1 MGNGGQQKEAEKGR
15 VGTQQAPRGVPPC
28 RLISPLF
35 SSCLSVRVLVLQHPS
50 ACTPPKYIANGDYMA
65 LNELDKKVNAKKNKS
80 SEKETEKKKKV
91 SLREKNAAKATVLPR
106 GGYTIYIP
114 DDEKQA
120 GKSPRKPHSEQAKK
134 KPKEVPREQQLHVV
148 DVPSFNQVLSDITAQ
163 DPENPCYH
171 LYKLSEVFSQCSL
184 VKKERMFDCNN
195 SSSVYYFS
203 LFLLLH
209 VIVII
214 I

>member
-1 MGNGGQQKEAEKGR
+1 
-15 VGTQQAPRGVPPC
+15 
-28 RLISPLF
+28 
-35 SSCLSVRVLVLQHPS
+35 
-50 ACTPPKYIANGDYMA
+50 MA
-65 LNELDKKVNAKKNKS
+65 LNELDKKVNAKKNKN

-114 DDEKQA
+114 DDKKKA
-120 GKSPRKPHSEQAKK
+120 GKSPRKPHSEQEKK

-184 VKKERMFDCNN
+184 VKKERMFNCNI
-195 SSSVYYFS
+195 SSPIYFS
-203 LFLLLH
+203 LLLLLL
-209 VIVII
+209 II
-214 I
+214 IIV